1 MRWGLDFLWP
11 WNDRIQLRDA
21 NAANTEY
28 TTIAAAI
35 AVAQTG
41 DTIIVPPGT
50 WVCDAQTL
58 PDGVNLV
65 GLDRDL
71 TILQTTTSATVLALG
86 NGSYVYGVT
95 LKNEWS
101 SVVYIAG
108 VQPPNAPGTATLHNC
123 KIIVNNTRAAGV
135 DPAYGM
141 IGDASHDGTL
151 TLIETDIETS
161 TGGAAGWSLGV
172 YANIF
177 NVIVRGGRI
186 DSGTV
191 GASVYDLYSL
201 NGYEIDVD
209 GAILA
214 NHTIGG
220 TGLVKGVLHDHLLD
234 NLIDTAHIG
243 DLLGDAELLLSTDF
257 QRFEQLGTGAN
268 RANYI
273 IGSKLEQLRLGAAGE
288 NADDRGT
295 VHYEAGRWRGK
306 RALVI
311 EHGETSDC
319 TNPLMR
325 DDDADNVADNF
336 VTFDSVAG
344 AVTWSV
350 IDHPDKLRK
359 GWAQRIQYTGIGGD
373 VAAAIQLR
381 FSTAAASYAPADDCT
396 QSCEVWGTHS
406 GVTVYL
412 WMRAETAA
420 NALIAQ
426 TSVNITAD
434 ITNAPKRFSL
444 TYENLPA
451 LTDHVRCDIRVTA
464 IDNGDVVDLKV
475 AACNIEDNNYGT
487 TLAQGGYGEGYA
499 WAGVPHTS
507 LPTRNNTYLF
517 LDDHVGLV
525 TDNGTMTFRC
535 VVRAPYDYD
544 GDWPGTGGYNYLFD
558 LRGADNNNRIIL
570 AYDFGANDRFT
581 VYLNG
586 AWRILCT
593 SVAFS
598 AGDWLEL
605 VLTCD
610 FASNHHELYLNGGRI
625 GYDSTALTAPT
636 GVTDW
641 VVGDDYTHSGNY
653 VGGFWWAEY
662 SVLDR
667 ALIQWEIGNL
677 HLANRPITD
686 FFDNANSFTM
696 PGTAAG
702 VWPITGPRHLTTSAT
717 YVELWVRALV
727 FFEVSLQNNN
737 GAVTTYA
744 QLQYYDEAT
753 AAWRAVPETELS
765 VTGVTV
771 NRVRTTVPL
780 HLPLQEVEYR
790 VMQHSDGVNNSMSFK
805 GKILVQPGGEDNL

>member
-1 MRWGLDFLWP
+1 
-11 WNDRIQLRDA
+11 
-21 NAANTEY
+21 
-28 TTIAAAI
+28 
-35 AVAQTG
+35 
-41 DTIIVPPGT
+41 
-50 WVCDAQTL
+50 
-58 PDGVNLV
+58 
-65 GLDRDL
+65 
-71 TILQTTTSATVLALG
+71 
-86 NGSYVYGVT
+86 
-95 LKNEWS
+95 
-101 SVVYIAG
+101 
-108 VQPPNAPGTATLHNC
+108 
-123 KIIVNNTRAAGV
+123 
-135 DPAYGM
+135 M

-311 EHGETSDC
+311 EHGETNDC

-359 GWAQRIQYTGIGGD
+359 GWAQRIQYTGIGG
-373 VAAAIQLR
+373 
-381 FSTAAASYAPADDCT
+381 
-396 QSCEVWGTHS
+396 GTHS

-420 NALIAQ
+420 NVLIAQ
-426 TSVNITAD
+426 TSVDITAD

-451 LTDHVRCDIRVTA
+451 NTDHVRCDLRIQA

-475 AACNIEDNNYGT
+475 AACNIEDNNYG
-487 TLAQGGYGEGYA
+487 G
-499 WAGVPHTS
+499 
-507 LPTRNNTYLF
+507 
-517 LDDHVGLV
+517 
-525 TDNGTMTFRC
+525 
-535 VVRAPYDYD
+535 
-544 GDWPGTGGYNYLFD
+544 
-558 LRGADNNNRIIL
+558 
-570 AYDFGANDRFT
+570 
-581 VYLNG
+581 
-586 AWRILCT
+586 
-593 SVAFS
+593 SV
-598 AGDWLEL
+598 
-605 VLTCD
+605 
-610 FASNHHELYLNGGRI
+610 
-625 GYDSTALTAPT
+625 
-636 GVTDW
+636 
-641 VVGDDYTHSGNY
+641 
-653 VGGFWWAEY
+653 
-662 SVLDR
+662 
-667 ALIQWEIGNL
+667 
-677 HLANRPITD
+677 
-686 FFDNANSFTM
+686 
-696 PGTAAG
+696 
-702 VWPITGPRHLTTSAT
+702 
-717 YVELWVRALV
+717 
-727 FFEVSLQNNN
+727 
-737 GAVTTYA
+737 
-744 QLQYYDEAT
+744 
-753 AAWRAVPETELS
+753 
-765 VTGVTV
+765 
-771 NRVRTTVPL
+771 
-780 HLPLQEVEYR
+780 
-790 VMQHSDGVNNSMSFK
+790 
-805 GKILVQPGGEDNL
+805 